1 MMGLDI
7 EEGKKYKGKIKVAE
21 LEDGSE
27 VEIPYFV
34 MRGVKKHPV
43 LLLNA
48 AIHGD
53 ELNGVEVIM
62 RLFEELNPMQ
72 IKGTIIGVP
81 VVNVLA
87 FRSRDRFDAIEKRDL
102 NRKFPGKK
110 NGNITEK
117 IAYHFFNEFVKN
129 ADFGIDLHAGMKGHL
144 LLPHGRARILKDYKP
159 NLEYYQALGT
169 DIIFYHEGEKGM
181 LNIMAGKEGIPIVCF
196 EIGEA
201 DRLDEYYIN
210 EGIKAVKNF
219 MRYFGMLDGLPE
231 MPARQI
237 LLQGYIEVRAN
248 AGGIFYS
255 GIKVGDVVKEGD
267 IIGYIR
273 KINGERVYLK
283 AEKDSTVMGVRT
295 LSAVREGD
303 PIAWMLS
310 FENAEILEIK
320 KKVKTRRNKILEKAE
335 KFIR

>member
-1 MMGLDI
+1 MIKLDI
-7 EEGKKYKGKIKVAE
+7 GEGKKYRGKIKVAE
-21 LEDGSE
+21 LEDGSK

-34 MRGVKKHPV
+34 MRGRRRRPI

-48 AIHGD
+48 ALHGD

-62 RLFEELNPMQ
+62 RLFEELNPMEVN
-72 IKGTIIGVP
+72 GTIVAVP

-87 FRSRDRFDAIEKRDL
+87 FRSRDRFDVIEKRDL

-110 NGNITEK
+110 DGNVTEK
-117 IAYHFFNEFVKN
+117 IAYHFFNEFVKK

-144 LLPHGRARILKDYKP
+144 LLPHGRARTLGDYAPK
-159 NLEYYQALGT
+159 LEYYQALGT

-181 LNIMAGKEGIPIVCF
+181 LNITAGKRGIPVVCF

-201 DRLDEYYIN
+201 DRLDEFYIN
-210 EGIKAVKNF
+210 EGIKGVKNF
-219 MRYFGMLDGLPE
+219 MKYFGMLSGLPE

-237 LLQGYIEVRAN
+237 LLQGYIETRASV
-248 AGGIFYS
+248 GGMFYS
-255 GIKVGDVVKEGD
+255 KARVGDVVKKGD
-267 IIGYIR
+267 VIGYIR
-273 KINGERVYLK
+273 KINGKKVYVK
-283 AEKDSTVMGVRT
+283 AEKNSTVMGIRT

-320 KKVKTRRNKILEKAE
+320 KKVKIRRNRILEKAE
-335 KFIR
+335 KFIK